1 MSGSI
6 NVSTNEV
13 DKNWNK
19 QKYVNAQCQTFSINS
34 LFAYEYTN
42 ITVTK
47 LETLIYQIHKYNQL
61 TEDH

>member
-19 QKYVNAQCQTFSINS
+19 QMNAQCSNKHATHDLLDTYKS
-34 LFAYEYTN
+34 
-42 ITVTK
+42 
-47 LETLIYQIHKYNQL
+47 
-61 TEDH
+61 